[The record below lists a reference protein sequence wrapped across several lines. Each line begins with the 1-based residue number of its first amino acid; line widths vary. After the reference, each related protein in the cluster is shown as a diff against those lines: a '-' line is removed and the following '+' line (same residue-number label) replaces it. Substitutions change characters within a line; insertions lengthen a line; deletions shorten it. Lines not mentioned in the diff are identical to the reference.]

1 MAKGNDGKAARQR
14 TMKKLLIAVI
24 CAFSL
29 VLGVVYFGENGGNNV
44 NSSSGSFA
52 TKTFEKTL
60 PKHKT
65 KKDGIM
71 YDDDKVEK
79 GSRHKHHNLND
90 RMKKHNHGNDDG
102 SPGRKVNPRHHVDG
116 GRGGRA
122 GRGHG
127 RGDRLHNN
135 RGGRPKVD
143 DEEEGES
150 LQHRKFHDGN
160 REGGPAAHNKH
171 HNQKD
176 HRRVHERGGGGG
188 GGGGGDHK
196 MHNRHV
202 SPGDDEEESDTD
214 DKSNKNDGDDDDGE
228 EEENEEDADDQEKV
242 MQQQQKKNIDND
254 IVDDELADTYFNEL
268 AGPSVKSKHKRFIE
282 MVLNGKLNLVKIEGT
297 PTLSQDGSYDG
308 VVGSFCQVNF
318 ALHKEDPS
326 SYPMFRFLEAASP
339 GCQNPTKVDL
349 KKVALLARQ
358 RDKKIKAG
366 EVFVGEGKEAKLLN
380 LTAVAFH
387 ESRCGSTLVANSMI
401 AMDPIK
407 HRTYSESPPPVNAYT
422 ICGDDF
428 DRCTQEQAASVL
440 RDVIY
445 LMSRTD
451 DQREERVFF
460 KFQSITS
467 KKISTFQMAFPHVPW
482 MYVYR
487 DPVQVMMS
495 HVKDDPTIK
504 KAICTRSRNN
514 PPKEVHA
521 IAKRHGRSDATKL
534 KPAEYCAAHLAM
546 LTESAVHSLN
556 DMAIP
561 VAYDQLPSMMWEKI
575 MPKIFGRPLT
585 QTEIENLEN
594 ISKSYSKGGKRN
606 DGRKG
611 EFKSDS
617 EQKEKN
623 APQAVKDAAEVF
635 LKESFDQ
642 LTAFGPKLFK

>member
-65 KKDGIM
+65 KKDGII

-90 RMKKHNHGNDDG
+90 RMKKHNHGNGDG
-102 SPGRKVNPRHHVDG
+102 SPGRKVNRNSNEALDNGGADDDGDDDDDDDDEATDDNNKEQYDRKARHHVDG

-127 RGDRLHNN
+127 RGDRPHNN
-135 RGGRPKVD
+135 QGGRRPKVD
-143 DEEEGES
+143 DEEEVES

-176 HRRVHERGGGGG
+176 HRRVHERGGGGR
-188 GGGGGDHK
+188 GGGDH
-196 MHNRHV
+196 MIHNRHV
-202 SPGDDEEESDTD
+202 SPGDDEEESETD

-242 MQQQQKKNIDND
+242 KQQQQQKKNIDND

-282 MVLNGKLNLVKIEGT
+282 MVLNGKLNLVKIDGT

-326 SYPMFRFLEAASP
+326 S
-339 GCQNPTKVDL
+339 C
-349 KKVALLARQ
+349 
-358 RDKKIKAG
+358 
-366 EVFVGEGKEAKLLN
+366 
-380 LTAVAFH
+380 
-387 ESRCGSTLVANSMI
+387 
-401 AMDPIK
+401 
-407 HRTYSESPPPVNAYT
+407 TYSYLCILYDSCIHYSNS
-422 ICGDDF
+422 IF
-428 DRCTQEQAASVL
+428 INFFVL
-440 RDVIY
+440 
-445 LMSRTD
+445 
-451 DQREERVFF
+451 
-460 KFQSITS
+460 S
-467 KKISTFQMAFPHVPW
+467 KYNRRH
-482 MYVYR
+482 
-487 DPVQVMMS
+487 
-495 HVKDDPTIK
+495 KD
-504 KAICTRSRNN
+504 
-514 PPKEVHA
+514 
-521 IAKRHGRSDATKL
+521 L
-534 KPAEYCAAHLAM
+534 
-546 LTESAVHSLN
+546 
-556 DMAIP
+556 
-561 VAYDQLPSMMWEKI
+561 
-575 MPKIFGRPLT
+575 
-585 QTEIENLEN
+585 
-594 ISKSYSKGGKRN
+594 
-606 DGRKG
+606 
-611 EFKSDS
+611 
-617 EQKEKN
+617 
-623 APQAVKDAAEVF
+623 F
-635 LKESFDQ
+635 L
-642 LTAFGPKLFK
+642 